1 MSLDKFKSDL
11 HIKMAARGSVSG
23 TLSEWPM
30 LRRSLRENGLHLD
43 ETTDAITLRKI
54 CVLIVSKCN
63 PDVPIQDL

>member
-11 HIKMAARGSVSG
+11 HIEMAAKGCVSG

-54 CVLIVSKCN
+54 CSLIVSKCN